1 MIQKRWLACSYKC
14 SIEMSSGH
22 DHSSTLSSDSV
33 KVSFNSTDAESIKK
47 GSSWSK
53 KKFKK
58 HLNQIS
64 AREEGH
70 VVDYIVRK
78 DDDDPSIVDAHEIT
92 AGPNGL
98 IYFSQ
103 QLHDRIGYLNTA
115 GKVKFLDMPEGSRP
129 HGIEFDKNGR
139 LFISLEYQD
148 KLAEIDPIDGTILQE
163 FDVSFDDPSVEGV
176 VGPHGLDV
184 DDKGRLW
191 YAGKSSDTLGYY
203 DTKNDEHK
211 SFSLT
216 TRSNF
221 APNFTNGID
230 FNGGAAGPIYIK
242 VDRSGTPWFV
252 NLATN
257 EIGKIDEDENIVLY
271 EITGF
276 NMNNNSRPINIFEG
290 PNGFIWTTVEGD
302 NSTDSSE
309 NPVREGG
316 IAQFDPV
323 SEEFINSYTQT
334 RDKGAGGS
342 TGHTANS
349 IWFQYQEQAL
359 VELNID
365 EDGRRYQTTYDLPDI
380 GQRVMHRITKGPDGN
395 MWFTS
400 LKEDA
405 IGVLS
410 TKTQAIPVFSF
421 QDQKKNQQYLSALPD
436 ELTKLQSKPQ
446 RYKDQEALF
455 LSSTKNAQSKATRR
469 FTDEVTGATIWT
481 IDSEEISVMKKSDNF
496 TFEGLDFRVYPEA
509 NSAEDLVAVFEV
521 TDKDSGVR
529 TYTTDESALE
539 TESCCTDP
547 AIVWYA
553 HPPTL

>member
-1 MIQKRWLACSYKC
+1 
-14 SIEMSSGH
+14 MSSGH
-22 DHSSTLSSDSV
+22 DHSSTTSSASV
-33 KVSFNSTDAESIKK
+33 EISSNSTDAELIKNGTK
-47 GSSWSK
+47 WSK
-53 KKFKK
+53 NNFKK
-58 HLNQIS
+58 YLNQIS

-103 QLHDRIGYLNTA
+103 QLHNRIGYINTA
-115 GKVKFLDMPEGSRP
+115 GKVRFLDMPDGSGP
-129 HGIEFDKNGR
+129 HGIDFDKNGC
-139 LFISLEYQD
+139 LTITLEFQD

-163 FDVSFDDPSVEGV
+163 FDIAFDDPSVEGV

-203 DTKNDEHK
+203 DITNNEHK
-211 SFSLT
+211 SFSLE

-230 FNGGAAGPIYIK
+230 FAGGAAGPIYIK
-242 VDRSGTPWFV
+242 LDKSGTPWFV
-252 NLATN
+252 NLGTN
-257 EIGKIDEDENIVLY
+257 EIGKIDDDENIELY

-316 IAQFDPV
+316 IAQFDPAT
-323 SEEFINSYTQT
+323 EKFINSYTET

-342 TGHTANS
+342 IGHTPDS
-349 IWFQYQEQAL
+349 VWFQYQDKAL
-359 VELNID
+359 VELNVD
-365 EDGRRYQTTYDLPDI
+365 EEGRRFQTTYDLPDI
-380 GQRVMHRITKGPDGN
+380 GTRVMHRITKGPDGN

-400 LKEDA
+400 LKQDA
-405 IGVLS
+405 VGVLS
-410 TKTQAIPVFSF
+410 TKTQGIPVFSF
-421 QDQKKNQQYLSALPD
+421 HDQKKDQQYLSALPD

-446 RYKDQEALF
+446 RYRDQEALF
-455 LSSTKNAQSKATRR
+455 LSSTKNEQSKATKR

-481 IDSEEISVMKKSDNF
+481 IDSEKISAMKESDNF
-496 TFEGLDFRVYPEA
+496 TFEGRDFRVYPEA
-509 NSAEDLVAVFEV
+509 NSVDGLVPVFEGLD
-521 TDKDSGVR
+521 TESGLR
-529 TYTTDESALE
+529 TYSTDESALAD
-539 TESCCTDP
+539 SGLTDP
-547 AIVWYA
+547 TIVWYA
-553 HPPTL
+553 KPITL